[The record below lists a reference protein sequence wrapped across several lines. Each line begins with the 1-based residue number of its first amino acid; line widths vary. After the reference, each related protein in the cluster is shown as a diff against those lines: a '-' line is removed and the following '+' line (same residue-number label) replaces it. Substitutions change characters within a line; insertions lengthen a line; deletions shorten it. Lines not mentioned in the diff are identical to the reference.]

1 MQSLLLFLKHLKTTE
16 STTMH
21 TKIFIF
27 LWFIAGLF
35 PGGKPGKR
43 EQMATATSVEL
54 LGENHGS
61 LSHKRNSSE
70 GSIEHY
76 PYANEDTNETN
87 EGK

>member
-1 MQSLLLFLKHLKTTE
+1 
-16 STTMH
+16 
-21 TKIFIF
+21 
-27 LWFIAGLF
+27 
-35 PGGKPGKR
+35 
-43 EQMATATSVEL
+43 MATATSVEL